1 MRIVKF
7 AMVVLFLGATGWI
20 GLNGYLYFFD
30 KTCVESILSGLEA
43 HNCYA
48 GDVPCIISGEHPYKV
63 KTVSLFLDGKPLIY
77 NYVIGKTSFEY
88 PFTLQTKP
96 LTNGKHILRV
106 KIIGSSFHKN
116 EKEWEIPFVVDNIPL
131 QAAFV
136 KPNTENRVFQ
146 GKTLHIQFQTNKP
159 LVSAV
164 AKIFARSFDCFPEGP
179 DSLIYETFIPIETE
193 EKPNEYMLHIECV
206 DQTKNNLILETKVQV
221 IPYPFKKVVLHVDPK
236 KMDEER
242 EIASAG
248 DKLEGELE
256 KATMNS
262 PHKKLWNGS
271 FCLPTEVSQ
280 VFTEFGTLRV
290 TQEKGMYAHKGVDIG
305 KLPKGVVWA
314 PQDGIVIIKDRYVY
328 SGNTIVIDHGWGLLS
343 LFFHLD
349 TIPADVTVGKV
360 VKKGNP
366 IGTVGKTG
374 YANGYHLHWEMR
386 IKNTPVDP
394 LEWTKPGF

>member
-1 MRIVKF
+1 MKILKF
-7 AMVVLFLGATGWI
+7 GITMLFVVGTGWI
-20 GLNGYLYFFD
+20 GWKGYIYFFD
-30 KTCVESILSGLEA
+30 RTQIEAVLSGLETQG
-43 HNCYA
+43 CYA
-48 GDVPCIISGEHPYKV
+48 GDIPCVIAGEHPYKV
-63 KTVSLFLDGKPLIY
+63 KTVSIFLDGKPLIY
-77 NYVIGKTSFEY
+77 NYAVGKSSFEY

-96 LTNGKHILRV
+96 LINGKHMLRV
-106 KIIGSSFHKN
+106 KVIGSSFHKN
-116 EKEWEIPFVVDNIPL
+116 EKEWEVPFTVDNISL

-159 LVSAV
+159 LVSAT
-164 AKIFARSFDCFPEGP
+164 AKIFARSFYCYPEAP

-193 EKPNEYMLHIECV
+193 EKPNEYMLNIECV
-206 DQTKNNLILETKVQV
+206 DQTKNTLTLETKLQV

-242 EIASAG
+242 EMSEG
-248 DKLEGELE
+248 NDGLSEKLE
-256 KATMNS
+256 KFTADS

-271 FCLPTEVSQ
+271 FCVPTEVST

-314 PQDGIVIIKDRYVY
+314 PQDGIVVIKERYTY
-328 SGNTIVIDHGWGLLS
+328 SGNTVVIDHGWGLLS
-343 LFFHLD
+343 LYFHLD
-349 TIPADVTVGKV
+349 SMPANISVGKF

-386 IKNTPVDP
+386 INNTPVDP

>member
-1 MRIVKF
+1 MKTIKII
-7 AMVVLFLGATGWI
+7 MMTVLLGGIGWI
-20 GLNGYLYFFD
+20 GHKGYLYFFD
-30 KTCVESILSGLEA
+30 KTPLCVSLSGLETQG
-43 HNCYA
+43 CYA
-48 GDVPCIISGEHPYKV
+48 GDIGCIITGEHPYKV

-77 NYVIGKTSFEY
+77 NYAIGKSSFEY

-96 LTNGKHILRV
+96 LANGKHILRV
-106 KIIGSSFHKN
+106 KVVGASFHKN
-116 EKEWEIPFVVDNIPL
+116 EKEWEIPFAVDNVPL

-159 LVSAV
+159 LVNAT
-164 AKIFARSFDCFPEGP
+164 AKIFAKSFYCFPESS

-193 EKPNEYMLHIECV
+193 EKPNEYMLYIECV
-206 DQTKNNLILETKVQV
+206 DQTKNTLTLETKLQV
-221 IPYPFKKVVLHVDPK
+221 IPYPFKKVTLHVDPK
-236 KMDEER
+236 KMEEER
-242 EIASAG
+242 ALTDSS
-248 DKLEGELE
+248 DPLEGLLE
-256 KATMNS
+256 KATAES
-262 PHKKLWNGS
+262 CHKKLWNGV

-305 KLPKGVVWA
+305 KLPKAVVWA
-314 PQDGIVIIKDRYVY
+314 PQDGIVVIKDRFTY
-328 SGNTIVIDHGWGLLS
+328 SGNTVVLDHGWGILS

-349 TIPADVTVGKV
+349 TIPENLTIGKM

-386 IKNTPVDP
+386 INNIPVDP
-394 LEWTKPGF
+394 MEWTKPGF